1 MERSWEE
8 LLDTLRVL
16 FGSKEVE
23 CGECEGLLVGGR
35 FTVMKNYGNVKKIDA
50 SDVCLISLQTEIQTS

>member
-1 MERSWEE
+1 M
-8 LLDTLRVL
+8 
-16 FGSKEVE
+16 E

-35 FTVMKNYGNVKKIDA
+35 FTVMKNYGNVKKIDL